1 MAIKVV
7 VSYSTEDLPV
17 EPQVQRGRG
26 LVEDGA
32 SGRVQVQPTA
42 GAGPRLTLLGGL
54 IPLSLCS
61 RAGFA
66 ASTIQC
72 PPSGSSRTLMNTR
85 AVQPSGTYR
94 TRDGETPNAYRRSEV
109 PATADSGSAP
119 SLI

>member
-32 SGRVQVQPTA
+32 SGRVQV
-42 GAGPRLTLLGGL
+42 TLLGGL